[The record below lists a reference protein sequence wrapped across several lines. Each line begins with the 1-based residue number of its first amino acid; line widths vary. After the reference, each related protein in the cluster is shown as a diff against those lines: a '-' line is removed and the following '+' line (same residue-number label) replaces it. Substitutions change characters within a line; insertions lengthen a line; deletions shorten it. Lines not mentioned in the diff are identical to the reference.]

1 MTDIPIYFLLFA
13 CASFMLL
20 GISVASATAQYL
32 RSQEAQ
38 TVTVA
43 AKQPGRR

>member
-1 MTDIPIYFLLFA
+1 MSDIPFYFLLLA

-32 RSQEAQ
+32 RTQQAQ
-38 TVTVA
+38 AVA
-43 AKQPGRR
+43 IVKLPARR

>member
-1 MTDIPIYFLLFA
+1 MTDIPIYFLLLA

-38 TVTVA
+38 AVVVTV
-43 AKQPGRR
+43 KSPSNR

>member
-1 MTDIPIYFLLFA
+1 MTDIPIYFLLLA

-32 RSQEAQ
+32 RSQQAQ
-38 TVTVA
+38 AVA
-43 AKQPGRR
+43 IAKQPPHR

>member
-1 MTDIPIYFLLFA
+1 MTDIPIYFLLLA

-38 TVTVA
+38 AVVVTV
-43 AKQPGRR
+43 KSPGNR

>member
-1 MTDIPIYFLLFA
+1 MTDTPIYFLLFA

-32 RSQEAQ
+32 RSQQAQ
-38 TVTVA
+38 AVVVTV
-43 AKQPGRR
+43 KSPVNR